1 MIMTESQFT
10 ISDLSKS
17 FGITARTLRHYEELG
32 LLMPERNGTQRLYSK
47 RDRTRLVLILR
58 GKRIGFSLTEIKEI
72 LDMYELPEGEQ
83 KQTSFLL
90 DKIHQRRTALHEQQH
105 DINTMLDALTDIEN
119 KLQGKH

>member
-1 MIMTESQFT
+1 MTDALIT

-17 FGITARTLRHYEELG
+17 YDITARTLRHYEELG
-32 LLMPERNGTQRLYSK
+32 LLNPERNGTQRLYCK

-72 LDMYELPEGEQ
+72 LDMYDLPEGEQ

-90 DKIHQRRTALHEQQH
+90 NKIEQRRQALHEQQQ
-105 DINTMLDALTDIEN
+105 DISSMLEALSNIEH
-119 KLQGKH
+119 KLQSKH